1 MYITRQR
8 ILEKYHIRSY
18 DFEYYNP
25 MNGFCINSVSTTN
38 ERFKFLIA
46 MAQQWAV
53 EKNIREVNDYEIKN
67 ATKENRISVYPYDA
81 GSTYDDNDISPLEI
95 SWNIYK
101 KEGSFFRKFF
111 LYVGFFHESKTEYLW
126 FEFNDVTELRFFAQE
141 LGQFVVNANIVFKD
155 GGEVIFRIGF
165 YYEIEDIEI
174 KIDSNDVKRFF
185 NMLDEEDLERLIE

>member
-18 DFEYYNP
+18 DFEYYIP
-25 MNGFCINSVSTTN
+25 MNGFCINSVSTIN

-67 ATKENRISVYPYDA
+67 ATEKNRISVYPYDA

-101 KEGSFFRKFF
+101 KEGSRKFF
-111 LYVGFFHESKTEYLW
+111 LYVGFYHESKTEYLW
-126 FEFNDVTELRFFAQE
+126 FESNDVTELRFFAQE

-155 GGEVIFRIGF
+155 GGEVNFRIGF
-165 YYEIEDIEI
+165 YYEIEDIKIE
-174 KIDSNDVKRFF
+174 IDSNDVKRFF
-185 NMLDEEDLERLIE
+185 NILDEEDLERLIE